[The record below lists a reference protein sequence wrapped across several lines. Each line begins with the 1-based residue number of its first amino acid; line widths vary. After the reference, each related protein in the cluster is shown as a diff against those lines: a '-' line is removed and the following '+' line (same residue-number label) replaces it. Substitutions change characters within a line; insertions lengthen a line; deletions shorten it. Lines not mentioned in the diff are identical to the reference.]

1 LSKDKLF
8 FLKLRQGDKLPSEA
22 KILQTDGIDTD
33 EKGRFILVTLLL
45 PIKETAESMLSKAR
59 SCYIQVNNPDG
70 VITPLLL
77 ERAVLEGQYLHE
89 LSRTG
94 KILSSYNIKAEN
106 FVSIFWVHEEGLGL
120 ETFGMDLLKNE
131 EQGVKQ

>member
-1 LSKDKLF
+1 MKDKLF

-59 SCYIQVNNPDG
+59 SCYIQVNNCDG
-70 VITPLLL
+70 IIAFQLL

-89 LSRTG
+89 LSTAG
-94 KILSSYNIKAEN
+94 KILMSYNTKAEN
-106 FVSIFWVHEEGLGL
+106 FLSLAWVREEGLGL
-120 ETFGMDLLKNE
+120 EKFAIDLMKNDEGMN
-131 EQGVKQ
+131 

>member
-8 FLKLRQGDKLPSEA
+8 FLKLRQGNKIPSEA
-22 KILQTDGIDTD
+22 KIIQTDGIDHD
-33 EKGRFILVTLLL
+33 EQGRFILITILL
-45 PIKETAESMLSKAR
+45 PLKETAESLLSKAR
-59 SCYIQVNNPDG
+59 SCYIQVNNQDG
-70 VITPLLL
+70 VTTPLLL

-94 KILSSYNIKAEN
+94 KILASYNIKSEN

-120 ETFGMDLLKNE
+120 ETFAMDLLKNE
-131 EQGVKQ
+131 KQGVQQ